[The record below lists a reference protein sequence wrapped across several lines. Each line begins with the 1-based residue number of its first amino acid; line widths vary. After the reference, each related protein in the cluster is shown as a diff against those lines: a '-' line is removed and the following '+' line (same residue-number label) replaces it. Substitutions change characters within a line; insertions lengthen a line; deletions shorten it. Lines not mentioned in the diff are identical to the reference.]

1 MKPHDNSEDS
11 EMEKVIIVR
20 YAEIHLKGKNR
31 GYFERVFCVN
41 LEKALKGIR
50 HELRRTSGRYLIAA
64 FDDLDAE
71 EILSR
76 ISRVFGVHS
85 YSIGYRVPSDLDSVF
100 AAARI
105 VCPQTGTFKVET
117 HRADKRYPMTSI
129 EISAAIGGKLLD
141 ANPALKVDVHAPQH
155 TVYLDIREEGTAL
168 VFGAFEEG
176 AGGMPVG
183 TSSKGLLLI
192 SGGIDSPVAGYM
204 MAKRGM
210 DVEYLHFH
218 SYPYTNEQAKDKVVE
233 LARILSRY
241 AGGESLATVKVTHIQ
256 EEIHKKCA
264 PELNVTLLRR
274 FMFRIAERV
283 AKRKGAK
290 CLITGESLGQVA
302 SQTMEG
308 IASSNAVVTLPVFR
322 PLIGFDKEEIIVR
335 AKKIGTFDT
344 SVLPYEDCCT
354 VFLPEFPAIKPKL
367 SFIEE
372 EEKKLDVEALVEEAL
387 TTLER
392 ISIH

>member
-1 MKPHDNSEDS
+1 
-11 EMEKVIIVR
+11 MEKVIIVR

-41 LEKALKGIR
+41 LEKALKGLR
-50 HELRRTSGRYLIAA
+50 HELRRTSGRYLVAGFQDRDADEICERIA
-64 FDDLDAE
+64 
-71 EILSR
+71 
-76 ISRVFGVHS
+76 RVFGVHS
-85 YSIGYRVPSDLDSVF
+85 YSLGYRVSNDLDSIF
-100 AAARI
+100 EAAKI
-105 VCPQTGTFKVET
+105 VSPRLGTFKVDT
-117 HRADKRYPMTSI
+117 HRADKKYPMTSPELNA
-129 EISAAIGGKLLD
+129 EIGAKLLEKF
-141 ANPALKVDVHAPQH
+141 PALKVDVREPQH
-155 TVYLDIREEGTAL
+155 VVYLDIREDGSAL
-168 VFGAFEEG
+168 VFGKFEEG

-183 TSSKGLLLI
+183 TSSKGVLLI

-210 DVEYLHFH
+210 EVEYLHFH

-241 AGGESLATVKVTHIQ
+241 TGGTSISTVKVTHIQ

-264 PELNVTLLRR
+264 AELNVTLLRR

-302 SQTMEG
+302 SQTIEG
-308 IASSNAVVTLPVFR
+308 ITSSNAVVTLPVLR
-322 PLIGFDKEEIIVR
+322 PLIGFDKEEIIIR
-335 AKKIGTFDT
+335 AKKIGTFET

-372 EEKKLDVEALVEEAL
+372 EEAKLDIEALVNEAL
-387 TTLER
+387 DSLER
-392 ISIH
+392 ISL

>member
-1 MKPHDNSEDS
+1 
-11 EMEKVIIVR
+11 MEKVIIVR

-41 LEKALKGIR
+41 LEKALKGLR
-50 HELRRTSGRYLIAA
+50 HELRRTSGRYLVAG
-64 FDDLDAE
+64 FQDRDAE
-71 EILSR
+71 EICER
-76 ISRVFGVHS
+76 IARVFGVHS
-85 YSIGYRVPSDLDSVF
+85 YSLGYRVSNDLDSIF
-100 AAARI
+100 EAAKI
-105 VCPQTGTFKVET
+105 VSPRVGTFKVDT
-117 HRADKRYPMTSI
+117 HRADKKYPMTSPELNA
-129 EISAAIGGKLLD
+129 EIGAKLLEEF
-141 ANPALKVDVHAPQH
+141 PALKVDVHEPQH
-155 TVYLDIREEGTAL
+155 VVYLDIREDGSTL
-168 VFGAFEEG
+168 GFGKFEEG

-183 TSSKGLLLI
+183 TSSKGVLLI

-210 DVEYLHFH
+210 EVEYLHFH

-241 AGGESLATVKVTHIQ
+241 TGGTSISTVKVTHIQ

-264 PELNVTLLRR
+264 AELNVTLLRR

-302 SQTMEG
+302 SQTIEG
-308 IASSNAVVTLPVFR
+308 ITSSNAVVTLPVLR
-322 PLIGFDKEEIIVR
+322 PLIGFDKEEIIIR
-335 AKKIGTFDT
+335 AKKIGTFET

-372 EEKKLDVEALVEEAL
+372 EETKLDIEALVNEAL
-387 TTLER
+387 DSLER
-392 ISIH
+392 ISL

>member
-1 MKPHDNSEDS
+1 
-11 EMEKVIIVR
+11 MEKVIIVR

-41 LEKALKGIR
+41 LEKALKGLR
-50 HELRRTSGRYLIAA
+50 HELRRTSGRYLVAG
-64 FDDLDAE
+64 FQDRDAE
-71 EILSR
+71 EICER
-76 ISRVFGVHS
+76 IARVFGVHS
-85 YSIGYRVPSDLDSVF
+85 YSLGYRVPNDFDSIF
-100 AAARI
+100 EAAKI
-105 VCPQTGTFKVET
+105 VSPREGTFKVDT
-117 HRADKRYPMTSI
+117 HRADKKYPMTSPELNA
-129 EISAAIGGKLLD
+129 EIGAKLLEEF
-141 ANPALKVDVHAPQH
+141 PALKVDVREPQH
-155 TVYLDIREEGTAL
+155 VVYLDIREDGSAL
-168 VFGAFEEG
+168 VFGKFEEG

-183 TSSKGLLLI
+183 TSSKGVLLI

-210 DVEYLHFH
+210 EVEYLHFH

-241 AGGESLATVKVTHIQ
+241 TGGTSISTVKVTHIQ

-264 PELNVTLLRR
+264 AELNVTLLRR

-302 SQTMEG
+302 SQTIEG
-308 IASSNAVVTLPVFR
+308 ITSSNAVVTLPVLR
-322 PLIGFDKEEIIVR
+322 PLIGFDKEEIIIR
-335 AKKIGTFDT
+335 AKKIGTFET

-372 EEKKLDVEALVEEAL
+372 EEAKLDIEALVNEAL
-387 TTLER
+387 DSLER
-392 ISIH
+392 ISL

>member
-1 MKPHDNSEDS
+1 
-11 EMEKVIIVR
+11 MEKVIIVR

-64 FDDLDAE
+64 FDDLEAE

-335 AKKIGTFDT
+335 AKKDRH
-344 SVLPYEDCCT
+344 V
-354 VFLPEFPAIKPKL
+354 
-367 SFIEE
+367 
-372 EEKKLDVEALVEEAL
+372 
-387 TTLER
+387 
-392 ISIH
+392 

>member
-1 MKPHDNSEDS
+1 
-11 EMEKVIIVR
+11 MEKVIIVR

-41 LEKALKGIR
+41 LEKALKGLR
-50 HELRRTSGRYLIAA
+50 HELRRTSGRYLVAG
-64 FDDLDAE
+64 FQDRDAE
-71 EILSR
+71 EICER
-76 ISRVFGVHS
+76 IARVFGVHS
-85 YSIGYRVPSDLDSVF
+85 YSLGYRVSNDLDSIF
-100 AAARI
+100 EAAKI
-105 VCPQTGTFKVET
+105 VSPRVGTFKVDT
-117 HRADKRYPMTSI
+117 HRADKKYPMTSPELNA
-129 EISAAIGGKLLD
+129 EIGAKLLEKF
-141 ANPALKVDVHAPQH
+141 PALKVDVHEPQH
-155 TVYLDIREEGTAL
+155 VVYLDIREDGSAL
-168 VFGAFEEG
+168 VFGKFEEG

-183 TSSKGLLLI
+183 TSSKGVLLI

-210 DVEYLHFH
+210 EVEYLHFH

-241 AGGESLATVKVTHIQ
+241 TGGTSISTVKVTHIQ

-264 PELNVTLLRR
+264 AELNVTLLRR

-302 SQTMEG
+302 SQTIEG
-308 IASSNAVVTLPVFR
+308 ITSSNAVVTLPVLR
-322 PLIGFDKEEIIVR
+322 PLIGFDKEEIIIR
-335 AKKIGTFDT
+335 AKKIGTFET

-372 EEKKLDVEALVEEAL
+372 EETKLDIEVLVNEALDS
-387 TTLER
+387 LER
-392 ISIH
+392 ISL

>member
-1 MKPHDNSEDS
+1 MENL
-11 EMEKVIIVR
+11 EKVIIVR

-31 GYFERVFCVN
+31 GYFERVFTVN
-41 LEKALKGIR
+41 LDKALKGLR
-50 HELRRTSGRYLIAA
+50 HELRRTSGRYLVAA
-64 FDDLDAE
+64 FDERDAD
-71 EILSR
+71 EICAR

-85 YSIGYRVPSDLDSVF
+85 YSVGYRVPNDLEHLF
-100 AAARI
+100 TAAKVI
-105 VCPQTGTFKVET
+105 CPQDGTFKVDT
-117 HRADKRYPMTSI
+117 HRADKKYLLTSPELNAEIGARLLAEYP
-129 EISAAIGGKLLD
+129 G
-141 ANPALKVDVHAPQH
+141 LKVDIRSPQS
-155 TVYLDIREEGTAL
+155 TVCLDIREDGSAL
-168 VFGAFEEG
+168 VFGSFEEG
-176 AGGMPVG
+176 VGGMPVG

-210 DVEYLHFH
+210 DVNFLHFH

-241 AGGESLATVKVTHIQ
+241 TGGEEVSTVKVTHIQ

-264 PELNVTLLRR
+264 AELNVTLLRR

-283 AKRKGAK
+283 AQMRGAK

-302 SQTMEG
+302 SQTIEG
-308 IASSNAVVTLPVFR
+308 ITSSNAVVTLPVLR

-335 AKKIGTFDT
+335 AKKIGTFET

-367 SFIEE
+367 PYIEE
-372 EEKKLDVEALVEEAL
+372 EEKKLDIEALVQEAIG
-387 TTLER
+387 TLER
-392 ISIH
+392 IPLR

>member
-1 MKPHDNSEDS
+1 
-11 EMEKVIIVR
+11 MEKVIIVR

-41 LEKALKGIR
+41 LEKALKGLR
-50 HELRRTSGRYLIAA
+50 HELRRTSGRYLVAG
-64 FDDLDAE
+64 FQDRDAE
-71 EILSR
+71 EICER
-76 ISRVFGVHS
+76 IARVFGVHS
-85 YSIGYRVPSDLDSVF
+85 YSLGYRVANDLDSIF
-100 AAARI
+100 EAAKI
-105 VCPQTGTFKVET
+105 VSPRDGTFKVDT
-117 HRADKRYPMTSI
+117 HRADKKYPMTSPELNA
-129 EISAAIGGKLLD
+129 EIGAKLLEEF
-141 ANPALKVDVHAPQH
+141 PALKVDVREPQH
-155 TVYLDIREEGTAL
+155 VVYLDIREDGSAL
-168 VFGAFEEG
+168 VFGKFEEG

-183 TSSKGLLLI
+183 TSSKGVLLI

-210 DVEYLHFH
+210 EVEYLHFH

-241 AGGESLATVKVTHIQ
+241 TGGNSISTVKVTHIQ

-264 PELNVTLLRR
+264 AELNVTLLRR

-302 SQTMEG
+302 SQTIEG
-308 IASSNAVVTLPVFR
+308 ITSSNAVVTLPVLR
-322 PLIGFDKEEIIVR
+322 PLIGFDKEEIIIR
-335 AKKIGTFDT
+335 AKKIGTFET

-372 EEKKLDVEALVEEAL
+372 EETKLDVEALVNEAL
-387 TTLER
+387 DSLER
-392 ISIH
+392 ISL

>member
-1 MKPHDNSEDS
+1 
-11 EMEKVIIVR
+11 MEKVIIVR

-64 FDDLDAE
+64 FDDLEAE

-176 AGGMPVG
+176 ACGMPVG

-210 DVEYLHFH
+210 SVELLHFH
-218 SYPYTNEQAKDKVVE
+218 SYHYTNDGAKEKVKE
-233 LARILSRY
+233 LARELSRF
-241 AGGESLATVKVTHIQ
+241 SHSSRLVTLNVAHIQ
-256 EEIHKKCA
+256 EEIHAKCA

-274 FMFRIAERV
+274 FMYRLAERH
-283 AKRKGAK
+283 AKSIGGQ

-302 SQTMEG
+302 SQTIEG
-308 IASSNAVVTLPVFR
+308 ITSSNAVVTLPVLR
-322 PLIGFDKEEIIVR
+322 PLIGFDKDEIIAISR
-335 AKKIGTFDT
+335 KIGTYET

-367 SFIEE
+367 SFVEE
-372 EEKKLDVEALVEEAL
+372 EEAKLDVARLMDEAMASKEVFDL
-387 TTLER
+387 TE
-392 ISIH
+392 

>member
-1 MKPHDNSEDS
+1 
-11 EMEKVIIVR
+11 MEKVIIVR

-41 LEKALKGIR
+41 LEKALKGLR
-50 HELRRTSGRYLIAA
+50 HELRRTSGRYLVAG
-64 FDDLDAE
+64 FQDRDAE
-71 EILSR
+71 EICER
-76 ISRVFGVHS
+76 IARVFGVHS
-85 YSIGYRVPSDLDSVF
+85 YSLGYRVPNDLDSIF
-100 AAARI
+100 EAAKI
-105 VCPQTGTFKVET
+105 VSPRDGTFKVDT
-117 HRADKRYPMTSI
+117 HRADKKYPMTSPELNA
-129 EISAAIGGKLLD
+129 EIGAKLLEEF
-141 ANPALKVDVHAPQH
+141 PALKVDVREPQH
-155 TVYLDIREEGTAL
+155 VVYLDIREDGSAL
-168 VFGAFEEG
+168 VFGKFEEG

-183 TSSKGLLLI
+183 TSSKGVLLI

-210 DVEYLHFH
+210 EVEYLHFH

-241 AGGESLATVKVTHIQ
+241 TGGTSISTVKVTHIQ

-264 PELNVTLLRR
+264 AELNVTLLRR

-302 SQTMEG
+302 SQTIEG
-308 IASSNAVVTLPVFR
+308 ITSSNAVVTLPVLR
-322 PLIGFDKEEIIVR
+322 PLIGFDKEEIIIR
-335 AKKIGTFDT
+335 AKKIGTFET

-372 EEKKLDVEALVEEAL
+372 EEAKLDIEVLVNEALDS
-387 TTLER
+387 LER
-392 ISIH
+392 ISL